1 MHLFLKTCMS
11 TDGGETDRVKH
22 ACPQTGWGYND
33 RSIVYG
39 ISDNNIKK
47 KLLKESNLLLQICV
61 YICRAAEKKTA
72 TQVIPRTTRSGST
85 VNPPPPPIS
94 VTLMYLLVKLNKT
107 LIGWCFTPYRQ
118 YFTHVTVA

>member
-1 MHLFLKTCMS
+1 MS

-39 ISDNNIKK
+39 IRDNNIKK

-61 YICRAAEKKTA
+61 YICRAAKKNCY
-72 TQVIPRTTRSGST
+72 PSNTTNHS
-85 VNPPPPPIS
+85 
-94 VTLMYLLVKLNKT
+94 LWKH
-107 LIGWCFTPYRQ
+107 C
-118 YFTHVTVA
+118 